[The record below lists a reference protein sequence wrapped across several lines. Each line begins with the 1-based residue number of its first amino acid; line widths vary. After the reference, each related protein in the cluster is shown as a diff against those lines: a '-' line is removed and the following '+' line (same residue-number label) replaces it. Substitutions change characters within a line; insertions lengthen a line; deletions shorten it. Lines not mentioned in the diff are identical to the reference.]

1 MKITRSQL
9 KQIIKEELTK
19 VLRLR
24 EKVSPFMTKDRRDVQ
39 AIVYLFN
46 DSLSRGVQPDQI
58 DKWLFIEDGHFGV
71 SEDEAE
77 RLAELYGRLSRL
89 NKEIDIKAIEGDV
102 IATINELT

>member
-1 MKITRSQL
+1 MKITKSQL

-24 EKVSPFMTKDRRDVQ
+24 EEVSPFMTKDRRDVQ

-46 DSLSRGVQPDQI
+46 DALSRKVRADQI
-58 DKWLFIEDGHFGV
+58 DKWLFIEDGHFGDI

-77 RLAELYGRLSRL
+77 RLAELYEALFDL
-89 NKEIDIKAIEGDV
+89 NKEIDIKTIGEKV
-102 IATINELT
+102 IAALGG